1 MQVASVWAP
10 VAAIL
15 NKLLAARGHGGFS
28 TPAQLAAAVLHG
40 SGRVAV
46 ALQVLAAFV
55 LLGTLVATL
64 AGVWRVLRGGRG
76 GVDLALSGVYG
87 LLGLIAALTVV
98 M

>member
-1 MQVASVWAP
+1 MLAVSTWAP

-46 ALQVLAAFV
+46 AMQLLAALV
-55 LLGTLVATL
+55 LLGTLAATL
-64 AGVWRVLRGGRG
+64 AGVWRLLRGERG

>member
-1 MQVASVWAP
+1 VVAVSGWLP

-28 TPAQLAAAVLHG
+28 TPAQIVAAVLHG
-40 SGRVAV
+40 SGRVTV
-46 ALQVLAAFV
+46 ALQVLATFV
-55 LLGTLVATL
+55 LLATL
-64 AGVWRVLRGGRG
+64 AVTFAGVWRLLRGERG